1 MVLSPG
7 RASHR
12 STRKLKCKRVYI
24 VGSTAWSGAGFD
36 SARGRGRD
44 QILRVKNVP
53 DCRHVAASFCMQL
66 HFDGRPDALQNAIIM
81 GFFVVLPVR
90 IELTTSPLPRGC
102 STTELRQRRAGGEK
116 SRMYVGRKSAAI
128 LATSAPEAQARPMHA
143 ISLPLLALP
152 GSRSLGP

>member
-66 HFDGRPDALQNAIIM
+66 HFDGRPDALQNANNH
-81 GFFVVLPVR
+81 GLF
-90 IELTTSPLPRGC
+90 RGA
-102 STTELRQRRAGGEK
+102 AGK
-116 SRMYVGRKSAAI
+116 D
-128 LATSAPEAQARPMHA
+128 
-143 ISLPLLALP
+143 
-152 GSRSLGP
+152 